1 MLIFREFFN
10 TVHNLIKIYFKTHQ
24 SAPDFQNFLRG
35 ASIMPLNS
43 PAYACNYNWFVF
55 LHENS
60 HFLFKIISKY
70 IPKRINHKFFKNFL
84 HENNYYPIAIVYL
97 KYLFFYIKN
106 CNF

>member
-1 MLIFREFFN
+1 M
-10 TVHNLIKIYFKTHQ
+10 HQ
-24 SAPDFQNFLRG
+24 TAPRFQNFLRG
-35 ASIMPLNS
+35 ASITVNS

-70 IPKRINHKFFKNFL
+70 IPKRINHKFFKKFL
-84 HENNYYPIAIVYL
+84 HKNNYYPIAIVYL

-106 CNF
+106 WNF

>member
-10 TVHNLIKIYFKTHQ
+10 THLIKIYFKTHQ
-24 SAPDFQNFLRG
+24 TAPHFQNFLRG
-35 ASIMPLNS
+35 ASICPRTPQHMR
-43 PAYACNYNWFVF
+43 ATIIVF

-70 IPKRINHKFFKNFL
+70 IPKRINHKFFKKFL
-84 HENNYYPIAIVYL
+84 HENNYPIAIVYL

-106 CNF
+106 CNFKFFI

>member
-10 TVHNLIKIYFKTHQ
+10 TQ
-24 SAPDFQNFLRG
+24 SDQNILQNAPNCTTFSKFSQG
-35 ASIMPLNS
+35 SYMPLNS

-70 IPKRINHKFFKNFL
+70 IPKRINHKFFKKFL

-97 KYLFFYIKN
+97 KYLFFHIKI